1 MLFSLKSA
9 TAVSAAALSLVF
21 ATETFAADVT
31 WNVSLWGKRRAFT
44 EHVEKLAEEV
54 ADGLVVRCIE
64 TSEQTRRLASSL
76 GVPLI
81 PFEQVE
87 RIHLTVD
94 GADEVDPQGQLIK
107 GGGAALLREKII
119 ANASD
124 HMVVIADPSKQV
136 ERLGKFP
143 LPVEVT
149 PFGYTI
155 TAKLVYDVLAAS
167 GIDRPRVELRS
178 LSNGELVVTDGG
190 NHILDCHCERIP
202 DAEALAARLSNVPG
216 VVDHGLFIGLARTV
230 IIGNENGATVFE
242 FS

>member
-1 MLFSLKSA
+1 MANEHEKENAAMAAMEFVEDGMTIGLGTGS
-9 TAVSAAALSLVF
+9 TAKYF
-21 ATETFAADVT
+21 
-31 WNVSLWGKRRAFT
+31 
-44 EHVEKLAEEV
+44 VEMLAEEV

-167 GIDRPRVELRS
+167 GIDRPRVQLRS
-178 LSNGELVVTDGG
+178 LTNGELIVTDGG

-216 VVDHGLFIGLARTV
+216 VVEHGLFIGLARTV

>member
-1 MLFSLKSA
+1 MANEKEKEN
-9 TAVSAAALSLVF
+9 AAL
-21 ATETFAADVT
+21 AAMEFVEDGMTIGLGTGSTAKFFV
-31 WNVSLWGKRRAFT
+31 
-44 EHVEKLAEEV
+44 EHLAEEV

-94 GADEVDPQGQLIK
+94 GADEVDEQGQLIK

-167 GIDRPRVELRS
+167 GIDRPRVELRT

-190 NHILDCHCERIP
+190 NHILDCHCGRIP

-216 VVDHGLFIGLARTV
+216 VVEHGLFIGLARTV

>member
-1 MLFSLKSA
+1 MANELEKEN
-9 TAVSAAALSLVF
+9 AAA
-21 ATETFAADVT
+21 AAM
-31 WNVSLWGKRRAFT
+31 
-44 EHVEKLAEEV
+44 EYVEDGMTIGLGTGSTAKYFVEMLADEI
-54 ADGLVVRCIE
+54 ADGLIVRCIE

-76 GVPLI
+76 AIPLV
-81 PFEQVE
+81 PFEQID

-94 GADEVDPQGQLIK
+94 GADEVDGNGYLIK

-136 ERLGKFP
+136 ERLGAFP

-155 TAKLVYDVLAAS
+155 TAKKVFDALCAA
-167 GIDRPRVELRS
+167 GVDRPRVELRKEHGS
-178 LSNGELVVTDGG
+178 VELLVTDGG
-190 NHILDCHCERIP
+190 NHILDCHCGRIP

-216 VVDHGLFIGLARTV
+216 VVEHGLFIGIARTV
-230 IIGNENGATVFE
+230 IIGSENGATVFE
-242 FS
+242 F

>member
-1 MLFSLKSA
+1 MANEHEKENAAMAAMEYVEDGMTIGLGTGS
-9 TAVSAAALSLVF
+9 TAKYF
-21 ATETFAADVT
+21 
-31 WNVSLWGKRRAFT
+31 
-44 EHVEKLAEEV
+44 VEMLAEEV

-167 GIDRPRVELRS
+167 GIDRPRVQLRS
-178 LSNGELVVTDGG
+178 LTNGELVVTDGG

-216 VVDHGLFIGLARTV
+216 VVEHGLFIGLSRTV

>member
-1 MLFSLKSA
+1 MANEHEKENAAIAAMEYVEDGMTIGLGTGS
-9 TAVSAAALSLVF
+9 TAKYF
-21 ATETFAADVT
+21 
-31 WNVSLWGKRRAFT
+31 
-44 EHVEKLAEEV
+44 VELLAEEV

-190 NHILDCHCERIP
+190 NHILDCHCGRIP

-216 VVDHGLFIGLARTV
+216 VVEHGLFIGLARTV

>member
-1 MLFSLKSA
+1 MANEKEKEN
-9 TAVSAAALSLVF
+9 AAL
-21 ATETFAADVT
+21 AAME
-31 WNVSLWGKRRAFT
+31 F
-44 EHVEKLAEEV
+44 VEDGMTIGLGTGSTAKFFVELLAEEV

-94 GADEVDPQGQLIK
+94 GADEVDEQGQLIK

-190 NHILDCHCERIP
+190 NHILDCHCGRIP

-216 VVDHGLFIGLARTV
+216 VVEHGLFIGLARTV

-242 FS
+242 FF

>member
-1 MLFSLKSA
+1 MANEHEKENAAMAAMEYVEDGMTIGLGTGS
-9 TAVSAAALSLVF
+9 TAKYF
-21 ATETFAADVT
+21 
-31 WNVSLWGKRRAFT
+31 
-44 EHVEKLAEEV
+44 VEMLAEEV
-54 ADGLVVRCIE
+54 ADGLMGRCVE

-167 GIDRPRVELRS
+167 GIDRPRVQLRS
-178 LSNGELVVTDGG
+178 LTNGELVVTDGG

-216 VVDHGLFIGLARTV
+216 VVEHGLFIGLARTV

-242 FS
+242 FF